1 MRQAGYLRLAVP
13 EALGGLGATLRQAC
27 YAQAELAR
35 HCASTAL
42 AVNMHV
48 YLTLVQRF
56 GWKQGS
62 AAAERVLRRV
72 ADEGIVLMT
81 SGASD
86 GIFPSGRAERIEG
99 GYRVNARKA
108 FCSQAPVA
116 NVLATVAVYDDPAEG
131 PVVLAMGIP
140 MSSPGVRV
148 LETWDTLGMRAT
160 SSHEVE
166 LTDVEV
172 TDAQIS
178 GRRPFGRID
187 PSLRNALV
195 HFSPLV
201 ASVYFGIAARARD
214 EAIRSVVGRKPGNGP
229 APAEDPIVQ
238 RQVGALDSKL
248 RLAWWGL
255 VGALNE
261 IGDDY
266 QPTDEAINLLQIAK
280 RNIVTSAIEIVDLA
294 MEIAGGGS
302 YFKRS
307 PLEQAYRDVRAGKY
321 HPFTPEKALLFTGR
335 LALEQPVD
343 RIW

>member
-1 MRQAGYLRLAVP
+1 
-13 EALGGLGATLRQAC
+13 
-27 YAQAELAR
+27 
-35 HCASTAL
+35 
-42 AVNMHV
+42 
-48 YLTLVQRF
+48 
-56 GWKQGS
+56 
-62 AAAERVLRRV
+62 
-72 ADEGIVLMT
+72 
-81 SGASD
+81 
-86 GIFPSGRAERIEG
+86 
-99 GYRVNARKA
+99 
-108 FCSQAPVA
+108 
-116 NVLATVAVYDDPAEG
+116 
-131 PVVLAMGIP
+131 VVLAMGIP
-140 MSSPGVRV
+140 MNSPGVRV

-201 ASVYFGIAARARD
+201 ASVYFGVAARARD
-214 EAIRSVVGRKPGNGP
+214 EAIRSVVGRKPVNGP
-229 APAEDPIVQ
+229 APAEDPLVQ

-266 QPTDEAINLLQIAK
+266 APTDEAINLLQIAK

-294 MEIAGGGS
+294 MEITGGGS

-335 LALEQPVD
+335 LALDQPVD